1 MICTTKKYDRVY
13 CGAQCSEDAIQ
24 VVKSLLA
31 VGGVAVLPTA
41 HQVSLSS
48 HCIIYTSYIYNLRR
62 LYHCMLNVRQA
73 LSLN

>member
-13 CGAQCSEDAIQ
+13 CGAQCSEDAIG

-41 HQVSLSS
+41 HQVS
-48 HCIIYTSYIYNLRR
+48 
-62 LYHCMLNVRQA
+62 
-73 LSLN
+73 